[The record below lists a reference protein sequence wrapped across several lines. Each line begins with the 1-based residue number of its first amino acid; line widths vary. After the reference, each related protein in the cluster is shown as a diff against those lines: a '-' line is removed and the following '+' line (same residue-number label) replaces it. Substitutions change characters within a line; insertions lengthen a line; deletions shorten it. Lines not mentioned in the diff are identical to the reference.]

1 MLPDGARE
9 VQAGDEIHGSLTAP
23 PKFFTASLPLEKWDG
38 WKAIFVIV
46 TFQGRA
52 VKLQVG
58 RYQIRLGI
66 WLVPWVRRSNK
77 SSMNIVIFM
86 WID

>member
-9 VQAGDEIHGSLTAP
+9 VQAGDEIHGSLTDTSGSL
-23 PKFFTASLPLEKWDG
+23 TASLPLKKWDG
-38 WKAIFVIV
+38 WKGIFVIV

-86 WID
+86 WIN